1 MKSTSTKVSA
11 IIAMIISL
19 VSFVLMISSFVALIT
34 EPPLELGDI
43 SKSFAFWLWGMI
55 VAYFSLI
62 FYFIDAIFSII
73 KIFMKIHPIFNAI
86 LSIMLLGAIP
96 MGLFVGGGLGIS
108 IYIWNAYYLAIFI
121 LEIVSIVKHV
131 KMNALGDVPKSDS
144 QTTPFEFKS

>member
-34 EPPLELGDI
+34 EPPLEQGDI

-62 FYFIDAIFSII
+62 FYFIDAILSAI
-73 KIFMKIHPIFNAI
+73 KVFMKIHPVFNTI
-86 LSIMLLGAIP
+86 LSTLLLGAIP
-96 MGLFVGGGLGIS
+96 MGIFVGGGLGIS
-108 IYIWNAYYLAIFI
+108 IYIWNAYYLAIFT
-121 LEIVSIVKHV
+121 LEIVSIVKHI
-131 KMNALGDVPKSDS
+131 KMKSSGDVAPSDPQS
-144 QTTPFEFKS
+144 TPV

>member
-34 EPPLELGDI
+34 EPPFEQGDI

-62 FYFIDAIFSII
+62 FYFIDAILSAI
-73 KIFMKIHPIFNAI
+73 KVFMKIHPVFNTI
-86 LSIMLLGAIP
+86 LSTLLLGAIP
-96 MGLFVGGGLGIS
+96 MGIFVGGGLGIS
-108 IYIWNAYYLAIFI
+108 IYIWNAYYLAIFT
-121 LEIVSIVKHV
+121 LEIVSIVKHI
-131 KMNALGDVPKSDS
+131 KMKSSGDVAPSDPQS
-144 QTTPFEFKS
+144 TPV

>member
-1 MKSTSTKVSA
+1 MKSTFTKVSA
-11 IIAMIISL
+11 IFAMIISL

-108 IYIWNAYYLAIFI
+108 IYIWNAYYLTIFI

-131 KMNALGDVPKSDS
+131 KLNSSKSH
-144 QTTPFEFKS
+144 TA